1 MRSSMRKRYGIA
13 VGLALFC
20 VAGFAQSSLTLDSAI
35 AIDLKNNYNILI
47 AQNNYKIASNNY
59 SPGEAGMM
67 PTVSLNGGFNGSDN
81 ALDQKYATG
90 LDVNK
95 SGVITS
101 TINPSLGLTWTLFD
115 GTKMFVAY
123 NQLKLLKDEGMLA
136 VKASVQDG
144 VTSVIDA
151 YYNIVQQKQML
162 EVADSVIAVYKEE
175 MNIAEQKYKIGMGS
189 KLDYLQAQV
198 SYNAERSAYL
208 KQEVNVTNAMIALNQ
223 LLELPVETEY
233 SISDTIPVKTTLVYD
248 SLKKSMLAMNP
259 DLALAQTNVKVAGD
273 NSKEAKAARW
283 PMINL
288 GLNYSLTHTQTDA
301 GFILYNQSTGL
312 SGGLT
317 LSWTLFNGNVNSI
330 RQKNAE
336 IAELNAKLQ
345 YSQVEIQ
352 SNAALLIAYR
362 QYQANLQILKM
373 DEANYVVAK
382 ENMTV
387 ALEQFKIGSSNLV
400 QLQQVQASYV
410 TAGSQVVS
418 DRYNAKV
425 SETQLLQLGGQLVK

>member
-1 MRSSMRKRYGIA
+1 M
-13 VGLALFC
+13 GLVLLCF
-20 VAGFAQSSLTLDSAI
+20 VGFAQSSLTLDSAI

-47 AQNNYKIASNNY
+47 AQNNYKIAANNY
-59 SPGEAGMM
+59 SPGEAGML
-67 PTVSLNGGFNGSDN
+67 PTVNLNGVISNSN
-81 ALDQKYATG
+81 NTLDQKFATG
-90 LDVNK
+90 LDINK

-101 TINPSLGLTWTLFD
+101 TINPSVGFNWTLFD
-115 GTKMFVAY
+115 GTKMFVTY

-136 VKASVQDG
+136 IKASVQDG
-144 VTSVIDA
+144 VTSVIEA

-162 EVADSVIAVYKEE
+162 EVADSVIAVYKQE
-175 MNIAEQKYKIGMGS
+175 MDIAAEKYKIGMGS

-198 SYNAERSAYL
+198 NYNAERSVYL

-223 LLELPVETEY
+223 LLELPIESTY
-233 SISDTIPVKTTLVYD
+233 SIPDTIPVKTTLVYD

-259 DLALAQTNVKVAGD
+259 DIMLAQTNIKVADD
-273 NSKEAKAARW
+273 NVKEAKAARW

-301 GFILYNQSTGL
+301 GFILYNQSSGFT
-312 SGGLT
+312 GGLT
-317 LSWTLFNGNVNSI
+317 LSWTLFNGNVNNI

-336 IAELNAKLQ
+336 IATMNAKFQ
-345 YSQVEIQ
+345 YSQMEIQ

-362 QYQANLQILKM
+362 QYEANLKILKM
-373 DEANYVVAK
+373 DEENYLVAK

-387 ALEQFKIGSSNLV
+387 ALEQFKIGSSNIV
-400 QLQQVQASYV
+400 QLQQVQASYI
-410 TAGSQVVS
+410 TAGSQVVN

-425 SETQLLQLGGQLVK
+425 SETELLQLAGQLVK

>member
-1 MRSSMRKRYGIA
+1 MRKRFGIIMCL
-13 VGLALFC
+13 VLSCF
-20 VAGFAQSSLTLDSAI
+20 AGYAQSSLSLDSAI
-35 AIDLKNNYNILI
+35 AIELKNNYNILI
-47 AQNNYKIASNNY
+47 AQNNYKITSNNY

-67 PTVSLNGGFNGSDN
+67 PTVSLNGGYNGSDN
-81 ALDQKYATG
+81 SLNQKYATG
-90 LDVNK
+90 LNVNK

-123 NQLKLLKDEGMLA
+123 NQLKLLKDESMQA

-144 VTSVIDA
+144 IAGVVSA
-151 YYNIVQQKQML
+151 YYTIVQQKQML

-175 MNIAEQKYKIGMGS
+175 MDIAEEKYKIGMGS

-198 SYNAERSAYL
+198 SYNAERSTYL

-223 LLELPVETEY
+223 LLELPVETTY
-233 SISDTIPVKTTLVYD
+233 SIPDTVPVKTTLVYD
-248 SLKKSMLAMNP
+248 SLKKSMMAMNP
-259 DLALAQTNVKVAGD
+259 NLALAQTNIQVAND
-273 NSKEAKAARW
+273 NVKEAQAARW

-288 GLNYSLTHTQTDA
+288 GLNYGLTHTQTDA
-301 GFILYNQSTGL
+301 GLVLYNQSNGF

-317 LSWTLFNGNVNSI
+317 LSWTLFNGNVNNI

-336 IAELNAKLQ
+336 IAELNAKFQ
-345 YSQVEIQ
+345 YSQAEIQ
-352 SNAALLIAYR
+352 SNATLLIAYR
-362 QYQANLQILKM
+362 QYQANLQILRM
-373 DEANYVVAK
+373 DEENYVVAK
-382 ENMTV
+382 EDMTV

-400 QLQQVQASYV
+400 QLQQVQTSYI

-425 SETQLLQLGGQLVK
+425 SETQLLQLAGQLVK

>member
-1 MRSSMRKRYGIA
+1 MRKRYGIT
-13 VGLALFC
+13 VGLVLLCF
-20 VAGFAQSSLTLDSAI
+20 VGFAQSSLTLDSAI

-47 AQNNYKIASNNY
+47 AQNNYKIAANNY
-59 SPGEAGMM
+59 SPGEAGML
-67 PTVSLNGGFNGSDN
+67 PTVNLNGVISNSN
-81 ALDQKYATG
+81 NTLDQKFATG
-90 LDVNK
+90 LDINK

-101 TINPSLGLTWTLFD
+101 TINPSVGFNWTLFD
-115 GTKMFVAY
+115 GTKMFVTY

-136 VKASVQDG
+136 IKASVQDG
-144 VTSVIDA
+144 VTSVIEA

-162 EVADSVIAVYKEE
+162 EVADSVIAVYKQE
-175 MNIAEQKYKIGMGS
+175 MDIAEEKYKIGMGS

-198 SYNAERSAYL
+198 NYNAERSVYL

-223 LLELPVETEY
+223 LLELPIESTY
-233 SISDTIPVKTTLVYD
+233 SIPDTIPVKTTLVYD

-259 DLALAQTNVKVAGD
+259 DIMLAQTNIKVADD
-273 NSKEAKAARW
+273 NVKEAKAARW

-301 GFILYNQSTGL
+301 GFILYNQSSGFT
-312 SGGLT
+312 GGLT
-317 LSWTLFNGNVNSI
+317 LSWTLFNGNVNNI

-336 IAELNAKLQ
+336 IATMNAKFQ
-345 YSQVEIQ
+345 YSQMEIQ

-362 QYQANLQILKM
+362 QYEANLKILKM
-373 DEANYVVAK
+373 DEENYLVAK

-387 ALEQFKIGSSNLV
+387 ALEQFKIGSSNIV
-400 QLQQVQASYV
+400 QLQQVQASYII
-410 TAGSQVVS
+410 AGSQVVN

-425 SETQLLQLGGQLVK
+425 SETELLQLAGQLVK